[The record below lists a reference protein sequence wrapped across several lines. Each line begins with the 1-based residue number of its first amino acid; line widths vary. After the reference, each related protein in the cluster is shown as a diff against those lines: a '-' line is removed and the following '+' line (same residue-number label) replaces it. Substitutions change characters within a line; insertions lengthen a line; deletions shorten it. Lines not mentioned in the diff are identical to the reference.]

1 MLFFVSR
8 RVESD
13 FQSKCMKAFG
23 KNDREA
29 IKRLDERKE
38 ENEEIVDLVWID
50 INCV

>member
-1 MLFFVSR
+1 
-8 RVESD
+8 
-13 FQSKCMKAFG
+13 MKAFG

-29 IKRLDERKE
+29 MKRLDERKE